1 MRPLVRSAMSS
12 ASAHARATK
21 KEAIQ
26 AKADE
31 KKNKKKGTDTNDETS
46 PEATS
51 EKTDGKAQPGTKGT
65 KSKPK
70 STGSAETDAS
80 TPTKDKDAPRGK
92 TEFATTSTSAPRRL
106 NDIAQAPPTFSRTP
120 KERGNAAT
128 LARILGT
135 DSKKAT
141 AGQRAEGVLSLAQR
155 ARMEEERERAVAR
168 YREMK
173 AAKMKDWSQDRYRD
187 KDGVGEEE

>member
-31 KKNKKKGTDTNDETS
+31 KKNKKKGTNTNDETS

-51 EKTDGKAQPGTKGT
+51 EKTDGEAQPGTKGT

-80 TPTKDKDAPRGK
+80 TKDKDAPRGK

-106 NDIAQAPPTFSRTP
+106 NDIAQAPPTFLRTP

-135 DSKKAT
+135 DNKKAT